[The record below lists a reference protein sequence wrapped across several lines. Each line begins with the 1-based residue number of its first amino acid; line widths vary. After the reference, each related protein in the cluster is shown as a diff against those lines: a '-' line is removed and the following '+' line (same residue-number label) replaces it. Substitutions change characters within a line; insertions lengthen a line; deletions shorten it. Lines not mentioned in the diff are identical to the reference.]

1 MDTWCAKKWGRN
13 LGILMVECHKCGKIH
28 MKLVNVAGIHM
39 GLSEN
44 LVEHHQNTSN
54 ISNVDR

>member
-1 MDTWCAKKWGRN
+1 MREKMGEKFTV
-13 LGILMVECHKCGKIH
+13 GILMVECHKCGKIH